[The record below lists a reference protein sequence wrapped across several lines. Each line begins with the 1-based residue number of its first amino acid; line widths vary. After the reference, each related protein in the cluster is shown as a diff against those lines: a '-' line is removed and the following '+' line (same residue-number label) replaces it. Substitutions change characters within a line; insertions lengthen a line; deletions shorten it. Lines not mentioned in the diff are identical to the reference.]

1 MVIIDS
7 DMIASFSLT
16 KGRVLN
22 LERMNSNE
30 FLDIFVILY
39 IFKIILSSLLV
50 IKKPFKS
57 INLNFKNYIK
67 LTAQI

>member
-1 MVIIDS
+1 
-7 DMIASFSLT
+7 MIASFSLT